1 MRIVKY
7 DVWSLDVWG
16 NDEEGY
22 SVNDRCCVCRALE
35 FKTYPQD
42 YNRGTENEFWEHWP
56 SDQQI
61 IDMLKSAGIMSA
73 IVKPAD
79 VDIDGEYE
87 YSLNIDD
94 SKNGCPLWRLEY
106 VGTGLNAY

>member
-1 MRIVKY
+1 MMYGLSTSGGMMKKDIVLTI
-7 DVWSLDVWG
+7 DVAFVGPWSLRHIPRDIIAGRKMSSG
-16 NDEEGY
+16 NTG
-22 SVNDRCCVCRALE
+22 RR
-35 FKTYPQD
+35 
-42 YNRGTENEFWEHWP
+42 
-56 SDQQI
+56 I
-61 IDMLKSAGIMSA
+61 IDTLKSAGIMSA

-94 SKNGCPLWRLEY
+94 SKNGCPLWQLEY